1 MPKFFPNIF
10 GKEFVHTFVESIYS
24 IIKIN
29 FFFNLTLLPW
39 IILNIFLKFTS
50 ETMVIYLLVGLL
62 LYPAIKT
69 FFSVDSKVIT
79 FKEYFRTWKQ
89 NLFSSLIFGAVC
101 NLLIGLLLGELLIVL
116 SQSQLSFLTP
126 VFIFALMFATVLVL
140 HMLRMKSVGLWK
152 QNSKTAV
159 FLSVRYVFQT
169 LLIFGLF
176 VIFLGIYYIFP
187 YLNLVLTGG
196 VLLTAIDFLI
206 EKVWTKMIAIK
217 ET

>member
-39 IILNIFLKFTS
+39 IILNLFLKFTS
-50 ETMVIYLLVGLL
+50 ETMVLYLLVGLL

-69 FFSVDSKVIT
+69 FFSVDAKFVT

-89 NLFSSLIFGAVC
+89 NLFSSLIFGVVC

-116 SQSQLSFLTP
+116 SQKQLYFLTP
-126 VFIFALMFATVLVL
+126 VFMFALMFATVLVL
-140 HMLRMKSVGLWK
+140 HMLRMKPVGLWK

-176 VIFLGIYYIFP
+176 VMFLGIYYIFP
-187 YLNLVLTGG
+187 YLNLVLTGS
-196 VLLTAIDFLI
+196 VLLTAINFLI